1 MTTETDG
8 TPLSAGRTAAA
19 ELDDIDRAILAEL
32 RKDGRMSIRTLAERV
47 HISRTNAYGRLD
59 RLLAEQV
66 ITGFT
71 ADVSPQRAGLG
82 TSAYVL
88 LTIEQNSWRKV
99 AAALRQIRY
108 IEHLAMVGGDFDV
121 LALVRA
127 PDNEALREVVLE
139 QIQGV
144 KGVRG
149 TRTWL
154 VFDEAG
160 GRGPEWLSRPSQA

>member
-1 MTTETDG
+1 MTIETDV
-8 TPLSAGRTAAA
+8 TPRPAGRTAA

-32 RKDGRMSIRTLAERV
+32 RRDGRMSIRALAERV

-59 RLLAEQV
+59 RLLADQV

-71 ADVSPQRAGLG
+71 AEVSPQRAGLG

-88 LTIEQNSWRKV
+88 LTIEQNSWRSV
-99 AAALRQIRY
+99 AKALRGIRY
-108 IEHLAMVGGDFDV
+108 IEHLALVGGDFDV
-121 LALVRA
+121 LALVHA
-127 PDNEALREVVLE
+127 PDNGALREVVLE
-139 QIQGV
+139 RIQGV

-154 VFDEAG
+154 VFEEEAG
-160 GRGPEWLSRPSQA
+160 KGPEWG